1 MQVQSDLLQMENQVV
16 VITGAASGIGLGCA
30 RFLAKTGARV
40 ALFDVDHEKG
50 NKAAEEIGDNTCF
63 AYCDVTS
70 DSSCQEAVKH
80 VETVHGRIDALV
92 NCAGVIRRKT
102 VVELTENEWDLVLN
116 VGLKGV
122 YLVSKYVI
130 PVMAKNNGG
139 SIVNIGS
146 GWGIKGGPKAAA
158 YCAAKGGVVNLTR
171 AMAID
176 HGPQNIRVN
185 CVCPGDVDTPLLRDE
200 GQQIGKDLDQW
211 LKESTDRPLNRLGEP
226 EDIAKAVYFL
236 ISGLSTWVSGA
247 TLVVD
252 GGGTA

>member
-1 MQVQSDLLQMENQVV
+1 MQMKSDPMQIENQVV
-16 VITGAASGIGLGCA
+16 AVTGAASGIGLGCA
-30 RFLAKTGARV
+30 RFLAEQGANI
-40 ALFDVDHEKG
+40 ALFDVDQEKG
-50 NKAAEEIGDNTCF
+50 TKASEEIGKNAF
-63 AYCDVTS
+63 FIYCDVTS
-70 DSSCQEAVKH
+70 DSSCREAVEY
-80 VETVHGRIDALV
+80 VENNYGKINALV

-102 VVELTENEWDLVLN
+102 VVELTEDEWDLVLN

-130 PVMAKNNGG
+130 PVMAKHKGG

-146 GWGIKGGPKAAA
+146 GWGIKGGPRAAA
-158 YCAAKGGVVNLTR
+158 YCAAKGGVVNMTR

-185 CVCPGDVDTPLLRDE
+185 CICPGDVDTPLLRDE
-200 GQQIGKDLDQW
+200 GQQIGKDLDEW
-211 LKESTDRPLNRLGEP
+211 LRESADRPLNRLGNP

-236 ISGLSTWVSGA
+236 VSSLSTWVSGA

>member
-1 MQVQSDLLQMENQVV
+1 MQMQSDLIQIENQVV
-16 VITGAASGIGLGCA
+16 VVTGAASGIGLGCA
-30 RFLAKTGARV
+30 RFLAKGGANV
-40 ALFDVDHEKG
+40 ALFDVNQEKG
-50 NKAAEEIGDNTCF
+50 TNAAEEIGKNAF
-63 AYCDVTS
+63 FVYCDVTS
-70 DSSCQEAVKH
+70 DRSCREAVEY
-80 VETVHGRIDALV
+80 VENNSGKINALV

-102 VVELTENEWDLVLN
+102 VVELTEDEWDLVLN

-130 PVMAKNNGG
+130 PVMAKHKGG

-158 YCAAKGGVVNLTR
+158 YCAAKGGVVNMTR

-185 CVCPGDVDTPLLRDE
+185 CICPGDVDTPLLRDE
-200 GQQIGKDLDQW
+200 GQQIGKDLDEW
-211 LKESTDRPLNRLGEP
+211 LRESADRPLNRLGKP

-236 ISGLSTWVSGA
+236 VSSLSTWVSGA

>member
-1 MQVQSDLLQMENQVV
+1 MHWQSDLMQIENQVV

-30 RFLAKTGARV
+30 RFLAEGGANI
-40 ALFDVDHEKG
+40 ALFDVDQGKG
-50 NKAAEEIGDNTCF
+50 TKASEEIGKNAF
-63 AYCDVTS
+63 FIYCDVTS
-70 DSSCQEAVKH
+70 DSSCREAVEY
-80 VETVHGRIDALV
+80 VENNYGKINALV

-102 VVELTENEWDLVLN
+102 VVELTEDEWDLVLN
-116 VGLKGV
+116 VGLKGI

-130 PVMAKNNGG
+130 PVMAKHKGG

-146 GWGIKGGPKAAA
+146 GWGIKGGPRAAA
-158 YCAAKGGVVNLTR
+158 YCAAKGGVVNMTR

-185 CVCPGDVDTPLLRDE
+185 CICPGDVDTPLLRDE
-200 GQQIGKDLDQW
+200 GQQIGKDLDEW
-211 LKESTDRPLNRLGEP
+211 LRESADRPLNRLGNP

-236 ISGLSTWVSGA
+236 VSSLSTWVSGA